1 LIFDQVL
8 RSGKLIKRYKRFL
21 ADILFDDGILRTVHC
36 PNTGAMTGCAE
47 EGSQVW
53 CSLSLNLKRK
63 YPFTWELVALKSGG
77 LACIN
82 THRANGLVE
91 EAILQGRIPDLGG
104 YQYLRKEVSY
114 GKERSRIDIK
124 LCEHPDPGI
133 EDCYVE
139 VKSVTLR
146 GDADHGIFPDTISLR
161 AHKHLRELMEQKQ
174 LGSRAVLF
182 FCVNRTDICSV
193 GPADD
198 IDPEYG
204 RLLRESVDFGVEVI
218 AMKVALSVSEI
229 LLSERVPVV
238 L

>member
-8 RSGKLIKRYKRFL
+8 KSGKLIKRYKRFL
-21 ADILFDDGILRTVHC
+21 ADILFDDGIVRTVHC

-47 EGSQVW
+47 AGSRVW
-53 CSLSLNLKRK
+53 CSLSVNLKRK
-63 YPFTWELVALKSGG
+63 YPFTWELVALKRGG

-91 EAILQGRIPDLGG
+91 EAILQGRIPDP
-104 YQYLRKEVSY
+104 K
-114 GKERSRIDIK
+114 
-124 LCEHPDPGI
+124 I

-146 GDADHGIFPDTISLR
+146 GNADHGMFPDTISAR
-161 AHKHLRELMEQKQ
+161 AQKHLRELIEQKR
-174 LGSRAVLF
+174 LGNRAVLF
-182 FCVNRTDICSV
+182 FCVNRTDVYSV
-193 GPADD
+193 GPADT

-204 RLLRESVDFGVEVI
+204 RLLREAAEFGVEII
-218 AMKVALSVSEI
+218 AMKAALSVSEI
-229 LLSERVPVV
+229 LLSERIPIV